1 MNFSDIF
8 LIILSSAGL
17 LHGIS
22 FAIYLAFFKKK
33 KMLSNTLLALILVF
47 MAFRVGKS
55 ILLNFGN
62 ELEPI
67 FIFIGLA
74 FILLIGP
81 LLRWYFK
88 VMTIPNFKIQKAN
101 TLEMLPFLMVSS
113 LSLFITKDW
122 FDENNKEAVILFGST
137 LIFIYLHFIDYIVLS
152 YRVLKQVKKL
162 KISTYTKSQKAII
175 TWLQL
180 LVICC
185 IVIWISYFL
194 NIIENTIPYIIGPV
208 LYSLAIYF
216 LTYKVF
222 ELNSID
228 IDGNAFKTN
237 DDDLFFKQITNYII
251 DEKQFLNPNISLS
264 ELSKLLGLSTQKT
277 SGIINEYSK
286 QNFNDFINHHRIL
299 EAKRELLSKE
309 RENYKI
315 STIAFDVGFNSL
327 SSFNS
332 AFKKFVGVTPSVFKK
347 ENNITNS

>member
-1 MNFSDIF
+1 
-8 LIILSSAGL
+8 
-17 LHGIS
+17 
-22 FAIYLAFFKKK
+22 
-33 KMLSNTLLALILVF
+33 MLSNTLLALILVF

-55 ILLNFGN
+55 ILLNFGD

-137 LIFIYLHFIDYIVLS
+137 LIFIYLHFIVYIALS

-162 KISTYTKSQKAII
+162 EISTYTKSQKAII

-216 LTYKVF
+216 LTYKAF

-237 DDDLFFKQITNYII
+237 DDDLFFKRITNYII
-251 DEKQFLNPNISLS
+251 DEKQFLNPNISLT

-286 QNFNDFINHHRIL
+286 QNFNDFINHYRIL

-315 STIAFDVGFNSL
+315 SSIAFDVGFNSL